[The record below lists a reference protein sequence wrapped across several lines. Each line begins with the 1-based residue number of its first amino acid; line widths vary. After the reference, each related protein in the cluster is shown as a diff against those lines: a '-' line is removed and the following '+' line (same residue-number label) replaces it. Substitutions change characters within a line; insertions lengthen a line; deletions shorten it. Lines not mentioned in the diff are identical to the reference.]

1 MNKLT
6 LAAVAA
12 VALTAACCRQRERID
27 ERAAE
32 LCLYIPDHG
41 LPEGEAQQ
49 ARLPLL
55 PGLRLASQRLEN

>member
-12 VALTAACCRQRERID
+12 VALTAACCRKQERID

-41 LPEGEAQQ
+41 LPET
-49 ARLPLL
+49 
-55 PGLRLASQRLEN
+55 